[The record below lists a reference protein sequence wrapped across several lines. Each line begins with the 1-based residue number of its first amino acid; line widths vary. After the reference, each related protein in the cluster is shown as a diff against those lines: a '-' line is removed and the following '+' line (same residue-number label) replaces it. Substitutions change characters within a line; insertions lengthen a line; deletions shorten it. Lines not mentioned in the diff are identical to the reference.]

1 MAANFVLPPVGFGPG
16 SQPEAGEE
24 ELEYVAMPSGMQT
37 FHASIPYVDDPE
49 TVAEVVALLQALS
62 QKAAVQTVD
71 QLAAITSIDHLSR
84 AALKTLGEILGEGE
98 VAIKTRLNGAEAQ
111 ESVFTGL
118 WRVRDGAGEHLE
130 IGAMARCAVVGGDT
144 QSIDR
149 PPLFDG
155 VVNAP
160 AILSEV
166 IDHLM
171 LYETTGAPHV
181 INLTLLPHT
190 PQDLDYLEHALG
202 QGEVSILSRGY
213 GNCRI
218 DSCRHPA
225 LWHVRYYNSQ
235 DHCILDTIEIT
246 PMPEVACA
254 ATEDLADTAERLK
267 EVAQAL

>member
-1 MAANFVLPPVGFGPG
+1 MAANFAFPPVGFGPG
-16 SQPEAGEE
+16 SQPDEGDQ

-37 FHASIPYVDDPE
+37 FHASIPYVDDPK
-49 TVAEVVALLQALS
+49 TVAEVVALLHELS
-62 QKAAVQTVD
+62 AKAQVQSAD
-71 QLAAITSIDHLSR
+71 DLATIISIDHLS
-84 AALKTLGEILGEGE
+84 APALKTLGEILGEGE
-98 VAIKTRLNGAEAQ
+98 VAVKSRDNGVQSQ

-118 WRVRDGAGEHLE
+118 WRVIEDGAEHLE
-130 IGAMARCAVVGGDT
+130 IGAKPRCATLKGDT
-144 QSIDR
+144 AALTR

-166 IDHLM
+166 IDHLK
-171 LYETTGAPHV
+171 LFDETGTPHV

-190 PQDLDYLEHALG
+190 VQDLDYLEHALG
-202 QGEVSILSRGY
+202 QGAVSILSRGY

-246 PMPEVACA
+246 PIPEVACA
-254 ATEDLADTAERLK
+254 APEDLSDTATRLK